1 MAQRH
6 TDDGRDTPAR
16 SSSPNGTH
24 AERERRAAESPPG
37 SRERS
42 ESDVTGWSTERDE
55 PPEVREGRFHRA
67 AQLRMAQPRTE
78 QGAPPAEDDTR
89 FERGSQRRG
98 LLHRGRG
105 RPVERPERTT
115 SAPHGPYGRD
125 DRNVEDAAGM
135 GSGPLLGEQERSHS
149 LDDNHPHREYRQWD
163 RSGTGYDPSAKPP
176 YEERDGR
183 MVPVDP
189 RAPREMR
196 GGSEQGWREERWREE
211 RMREDRSGAEQREGT
226 GDVYSGLV
234 GMGQTATPRTGTQ
247 RQGRWKR
254 EPLNAREI
262 MTRNVKGVQLDSSLR
277 EVARIMKDED
287 CGVVP
292 VVDKQGRLRGLI
304 TDRDLVIRTLA
315 EGRPPDNM
323 VARDIMTED
332 VEVVTP
338 DEDIH
343 SIIALMGRRQV
354 RRVPVVER
362 DDRLV
367 GIISMADIATRA
379 DYDQELQDA
388 LDHIS
393 ARRSFW
399 SRLY

>member
-16 SSSPNGTH
+16 SSPPNGTH

-55 PPEVREGRFHRA
+55 PPELREGRFHRA
-67 AQLRMAQPRTE
+67 AQLRMAQPRTDE
-78 QGAPPAEDDTR
+78 GAPPLEDDTR
-89 FERGSQRRG
+89 FERPPQRRG
-98 LLHRGRG
+98 FFHRGRG
-105 RPVERPERTT
+105 RPVERPERTA
-115 SAPHGPYGRD
+115 SVPHGPYGRD
-125 DRNVEDAAGM
+125 DRNAEDAAGM
-135 GSGPLLGEQERSHS
+135 GMGPLLGEQERFHS
-149 LDDNHPHREYRQWD
+149 IDDNHPHREYRAWD
-163 RSGTGYDPSAKPP
+163 RSGTGHDPSGNAP
-176 YEERDGR
+176 YEDRGGR
-183 MVPVDP
+183 EVKG
-189 RAPREMR
+189 RATGPEMR
-196 GGSEQGWREERWREE
+196 GGPGQRWREE
-211 RMREDRSGAEQREGT
+211 RVQEDRPGAEQREGT
-226 GDVYSGLV
+226 GEVYSGLV
-234 GMGQTATPRTGTQ
+234 GMGQTATPRTETQ
-247 RQGRWKR
+247 RQGGRWKR

-262 MTRNVKGVQLDSSLR
+262 MTRNVKSVQLDSSLR

-323 VARDIMTED
+323 VARDIMTDD

-338 DEDIH
+338 DENIH

-379 DYDQELQDA
+379 DYDEELQDA

>member
-6 TDDGRDTPAR
+6 TDDGQDTPAHG
-16 SSSPNGTH
+16 SPPNGTPG
-24 AERERRAAESPPG
+24 ERERRAAEAPPG

-78 QGAPPAEDDTR
+78 EGAPPPEDDTR
-89 FERGSQRRG
+89 FERGPHRR
-98 LLHRGRG
+98 HWGRG
-105 RPVERPERTT
+105 RPVERPSRTA
-115 SAPHGPYGRD
+115 SVPHGPYGRD
-125 DRNVEDAAGM
+125 DRAEDDASGM
-135 GSGPLLGEQERSHS
+135 GPGPLLGEQERFHS
-149 LDDNHPHREYRQWD
+149 LEETHPSREYRPWD
-163 RSGTGYDPSAKPP
+163 RTGHGPGARAPD
-176 YEERDGR
+176 EERGGPGR
-183 MVPVDP
+183 
-189 RAPREMR
+189 R
-196 GGSEQGWREERWREE
+196 GHEEREW
-211 RMREDRSGAEQREGT
+211 EDRHGAEQHEGT
-226 GDVYSGLV
+226 GEVYSELV
-234 GMGQTATPRTGTQ
+234 GMGQPAAPRTGT
-247 RQGRWKR
+247 RRRGRWHR
-254 EPLNAREI
+254 EPLIAREI
-262 MTRNVKGVQLDSSLR
+262 MTRQVKGARLDSGLR

-287 CGVVP
+287 CGIVP

-304 TDRDLVIRTLA
+304 TDRDMVIRTLA

-323 VARDIMTED
+323 LARDIMTDD
-332 VEVVTP
+332 VEAVTP

-379 DYDQELQDA
+379 DYDAELQDA